1 MTSKDY
7 YSILGVSKDAGKD
20 EIKSAFRKKARELH
34 PDVNKA
40 PDATERFK
48 ELGQAYEVLMDN
60 EKRSLYDRYG
70 EDGLKNAGYDFNGPF
85 ESGFGDLSE
94 ILSSIF
100 GGGFGG
106 FGGFGRATQDPNA
119 PRRGSDLRLDL
130 QLDFEEAVFG
140 IEKDVEISHLETCD
154 RCAGKGS
161 EPGTSMNTCPT
172 CRGTGQVQQT
182 TQTIIG
188 QFTQITTCPQCKGAG
203 RIISNPCKKCRGEG
217 RMDVSKKLS
226 VKIPAGVDTGT
237 KLRISGE
244 GDGGKNGGPAG
255 DLYVVLHVKPHK
267 IFKRDGV
274 NIYTEQQI
282 TFSQAALGDTIEV
295 DTVDGKK
302 PLRIAPGT
310 QTGAVLNI
318 REAGVPYLNTPS
330 RRGDQFIKLNIV
342 TPTSLTDEEKRLFA
356 RLAEIEKS
364 KAQKE
369 PILNKIKNAFGG

>member
-1 MTSKDY
+1 
-7 YSILGVSKDAGKD
+7 
-20 EIKSAFRKKARELH
+20 
-34 PDVNKA
+34 
-40 PDATERFK
+40 
-48 ELGQAYEVLMDN
+48 
-60 EKRSLYDRYG
+60 
-70 EDGLKNAGYDFNGPF
+70 
-85 ESGFGDLSE
+85 
-94 ILSSIF
+94 
-100 GGGFGG
+100 
-106 FGGFGRATQDPNA
+106 
-119 PRRGSDLRLDL
+119 
-130 QLDFEEAVFG
+130 
-140 IEKDVEISHLETCD
+140 

-161 EPGTSMNTCPT
+161 EPGTNMSTCPI

-244 GDGGKNGGPAG
+244 GDGGKNAGPAG

-310 QTGAVLNI
+310 QTGAFLSI

-330 RRGDQFIKLNIV
+330 RRGDQFVKLNVI

-356 RLAEIEKS
+356 RLAEIEKN

-369 PILNKIKNAFGG
+369 PILNKIKNAFGS